1 MHKPN
6 KYIMSDKPKCGCG
19 KSQDANGFCDGSHK
33 NNEEQV
39 AFKETKI
46 VSFGETLMEIDFDL
60 SEDTS
65 DYKVKKLMAETANIL
80 KEEYI
85 LAGGNPVRS
94 ILFEHALGE
103 IVNAQM
109 SINKVI
115 TLK

>member
-60 SEDTS
+60 SEDSS
-65 DYKVKKLMAETANIL
+65 DYKVKKLMAEVTNVL
-80 KEEYI
+80 KEEYM

-94 ILFEHALGE
+94 ILFEHALGQ

>member
-1 MHKPN
+1 
-6 KYIMSDKPKCGCG
+6 MSDEPKCRCG
-19 KSQDANGFCDGSHK
+19 KTQNPDGFCDGSHK

-65 DYKVKKLMAETANIL
+65 DFKVKKLMAEAANL
-80 KEEYI
+80 LREEYV

-94 ILFEHALGE
+94 ILFEHALGQ

>member
-1 MHKPN
+1 M
-6 KYIMSDKPKCGCG
+6 
-19 KSQDANGFCDGSHK
+19 
-33 NNEEQV
+33 EEQV

-46 VSFGETLMEIDFDL
+46 VSFGEVLMEIDFDI
-60 SEDTS
+60 SEDS
-65 DYKVKKLMAETANIL
+65 SEYKVKKLMAEAANVL
-80 KEEYI
+80 REEYM

>member
-1 MHKPN
+1 
-6 KYIMSDKPKCGCG
+6 MSDEPKCRCG
-19 KSQDANGFCDGSHK
+19 KTQNPDGFCDGSHK

-65 DYKVKKLMAETANIL
+65 DFKVKKLMAEAANL
-80 KEEYI
+80 LREEYV

>member
-1 MHKPN
+1 
-6 KYIMSDKPKCGCG
+6 MSDKPKCGCG

-33 NNEEQV
+33 NNEEQL

-60 SEDTS
+60 SEDSS
-65 DYKVKKLMAETANIL
+65 DYKVKKLMAEATNIL
-80 KEEYI
+80 REEYV

-94 ILFEHALGE
+94 ILFEHALGQ

>member
-1 MHKPN
+1 
-6 KYIMSDKPKCGCG
+6 
-19 KSQDANGFCDGSHK
+19 
-33 NNEEQV
+33 
-39 AFKETKI
+39 
-46 VSFGETLMEIDFDL
+46 
-60 SEDTS
+60 
-65 DYKVKKLMAETANIL
+65 MAEATNIL
-80 KEEYI
+80 REEYV

>member
-1 MHKPN
+1 
-6 KYIMSDKPKCGCG
+6 MSDKPKCGCG

-33 NNEEQV
+33 NNEEQL

-60 SEDTS
+60 SEDSS
-65 DYKVKKLMAETANIL
+65 DYKVKKLMAEATNIL
-80 KEEYI
+80 REEYV

-94 ILFEHALGE
+94 ILFEHALGQ

-115 TLK
+115 TNLKH

>member
-1 MHKPN
+1 M
-6 KYIMSDKPKCGCG
+6 
-19 KSQDANGFCDGSHK
+19 
-33 NNEEQV
+33 EEQV
-39 AFKETKI
+39 GFKETKI

-65 DYKVKKLMAETANIL
+65 DYKVKKLMAEAANLL
-80 KEEYI
+80 KEEYM

>member
-1 MHKPN
+1 
-6 KYIMSDKPKCGCG
+6 MSDKPKCGCG

-65 DYKVKKLMAETANIL
+65 DYKVKKLMAEAANL
-80 KEEYI
+80 LREEYI

>member
-33 NNEEQV
+33 NNEEQL

-65 DYKVKKLMAETANIL
+65 EYKVKKLMAEATNVL
-80 KEEYI
+80 REEYV

>member
-1 MHKPN
+1 LHKPN

-33 NNEEQV
+33 NNEEQL

-65 DYKVKKLMAETANIL
+65 DYKVKKLMAEVTNVL
-80 KEEYI
+80 REEYI

-94 ILFEHALGE
+94 ILFEHALGQ

>member
-33 NNEEQV
+33 NNEEQL

-65 DYKVKKLMAETANIL
+65 DYKVKKLMAEVTNVL
-80 KEEYI
+80 REEYV

>member
-1 MHKPN
+1 M
-6 KYIMSDKPKCGCG
+6 
-19 KSQDANGFCDGSHK
+19 
-33 NNEEQV
+33 EEQI

-46 VSFGETLMEIDFDL
+46 VSFGEVLMEIDFDI
-60 SEDTS
+60 SEDS
-65 DYKVKKLMAETANIL
+65 SEYKVKKLMAEAANIL
-80 KEEYI
+80 REDYMV
-85 LAGGNPVRS
+85 ASGNPVRS

>member
-1 MHKPN
+1 MK
-6 KYIMSDKPKCGCG
+6 
-19 KSQDANGFCDGSHK
+19 
-33 NNEEQV
+33 EQV
-39 AFKETKI
+39 GFKETKI

-65 DYKVKKLMAETANIL
+65 DYKVKKLMAEAANIL
-80 KEEYI
+80 REEYV

>member
-1 MHKPN
+1 
-6 KYIMSDKPKCGCG
+6 MSDKPKCGCG

-33 NNEEQV
+33 NNEEQL

-60 SEDTS
+60 SEDSS
-65 DYKVKKLMAETANIL
+65 DYKVKKLMAEATNIL
-80 KEEYI
+80 REEYV

>member
-6 KYIMSDKPKCGCG
+6 KYIMSDKPKCRCG

-33 NNEEQV
+33 NNEEQL

-60 SEDTS
+60 SEDSS
-65 DYKVKKLMAETANIL
+65 DYKVKKLMAEATNIL
-80 KEEYI
+80 REEYV

-94 ILFEHALGE
+94 ILFEHALGQ

>member
-1 MHKPN
+1 
-6 KYIMSDKPKCGCG
+6 MSDKPKCGCG

-33 NNEEQV
+33 NNEEQL

-65 DYKVKKLMAETANIL
+65 DYKVKKLMAEATNIL
-80 KEEYI
+80 REEYV

>member
-1 MHKPN
+1 M
-6 KYIMSDKPKCGCG
+6 
-19 KSQDANGFCDGSHK
+19 
-33 NNEEQV
+33 EEQV
-39 AFKETKI
+39 IIKETKI
-46 VSFGETLMEIDFDL
+46 VSFGETLLEIDFDI
-60 SEDTS
+60 SEDS
-65 DYKVKKLMAETANIL
+65 SEYKVKKLMAEAANIL
-80 KEEYI
+80 REEYV

>member
-1 MHKPN
+1 M
-6 KYIMSDKPKCGCG
+6 
-19 KSQDANGFCDGSHK
+19 
-33 NNEEQV
+33 EEQV
-39 AFKETKI
+39 GFKETKI

-65 DYKVKKLMAETANIL
+65 DFKIKKLMAEAANL
-80 KEEYI
+80 LREEYM

>member
-1 MHKPN
+1 
-6 KYIMSDKPKCGCG
+6 MSDKPKCGCG

-33 NNEEQV
+33 NNEEQL

-65 DYKVKKLMAETANIL
+65 DFKVKKLMAEAANL
-80 KEEYI
+80 LREEYI

>member
-33 NNEEQV
+33 NNEEQL

-65 DYKVKKLMAETANIL
+65 EYKVKKLMAEATNVL
-80 KEEYI
+80 REEYV

-94 ILFEHALGE
+94 ILFEHAIGQ

>member
-1 MHKPN
+1 
-6 KYIMSDKPKCGCG
+6 MSDKPKCGCG

-65 DYKVKKLMAETANIL
+65 DFKVKKLMAEAANL
-80 KEEYI
+80 LREEYI

>member
-1 MHKPN
+1 
-6 KYIMSDKPKCGCG
+6 MSDKPKCGCG
-19 KSQDANGFCDGSHK
+19 KTQNPDGFCDGSHE

-39 AFKETKI
+39 NFKEIKTYK
-46 VSFGETLMEIDFDL
+46 FGETLMEIDFDL

-65 DYKVKKLMAETANIL
+65 DYKVKKLMAEATNIL
-80 KEEYI
+80 REEYV

-94 ILFEHALGE
+94 ILFEHAIGQ

>member
-1 MHKPN
+1 
-6 KYIMSDKPKCGCG
+6 MSDKPKCGCG

-33 NNEEQV
+33 NNEEQL

-65 DYKVKKLMAETANIL
+65 DFKVKKLMAEAANL
-80 KEEYI
+80 LREEYV

>member
-1 MHKPN
+1 M
-6 KYIMSDKPKCGCG
+6 G
-19 KSQDANGFCDGSHK
+19 
-33 NNEEQV
+33 EQV

-46 VSFGETLMEIDFDL
+46 VSFGEVLMEIDFDL

-65 DYKVKKLMAETANIL
+65 DFKIKKLMAEAANLL
-80 KEEYI
+80 KEEYM

>member
-1 MHKPN
+1 M
-6 KYIMSDKPKCGCG
+6 
-19 KSQDANGFCDGSHK
+19 
-33 NNEEQV
+33 EEQV
-39 AFKETKI
+39 IIKETKI
-46 VSFGETLMEIDFDL
+46 VSFGETLLEIDFDI
-60 SEDTS
+60 SEDS
-65 DYKVKKLMAETANIL
+65 SEYKVKKLMAEAANL
-80 KEEYI
+80 LREEYV

>member
-1 MHKPN
+1 
-6 KYIMSDKPKCGCG
+6 MSDEIKCACG
-19 KSQDANGFCDGSHK
+19 KTQNPDGFCDGSHK
-33 NNEEQV
+33 NNEEQL

-65 DYKVKKLMAETANIL
+65 DFKVKKLMAEAANL
-80 KEEYI
+80 LRDEYV

-94 ILFEHALGE
+94 ILFEHAIGQ
-103 IVNAQM
+103 IVISQM

>member
-1 MHKPN
+1 
-6 KYIMSDKPKCGCG
+6 MSDKPKCGCG

-33 NNEEQV
+33 NNEEQL

-65 DYKVKKLMAETANIL
+65 DYKVKKLMAEVTNVL
-80 KEEYI
+80 KEEYM

-109 SINKVI
+109 SISKVI

>member
-1 MHKPN
+1 
-6 KYIMSDKPKCGCG
+6 MSDKPKCGCG

-46 VSFGETLMEIDFDL
+46 VSFGETLLEIDFDI
-60 SEDTS
+60 SEDS
-65 DYKVKKLMAETANIL
+65 SEYKVKKLMAEAANIL
-80 KEEYI
+80 REDYI
-85 LAGGNPVRS
+85 IAGGNPVRS

>member
-1 MHKPN
+1 
-6 KYIMSDKPKCGCG
+6 MSDKPKCGCG

-60 SEDTS
+60 SEDSS
-65 DYKVKKLMAETANIL
+65 DYKVKKLMAEAANL
-80 KEEYI
+80 LREEYI

>member
-1 MHKPN
+1 
-6 KYIMSDKPKCGCG
+6 MSDKPKCGCG

-33 NNEEQV
+33 NNEEQL

-65 DYKVKKLMAETANIL
+65 DYKVKKLMAEATNIL
-80 KEEYI
+80 REEYV

-94 ILFEHALGE
+94 ILFEHAIGQ

>member
-1 MHKPN
+1 M
-6 KYIMSDKPKCGCG
+6 
-19 KSQDANGFCDGSHK
+19 
-33 NNEEQV
+33 EEQV

-46 VSFGETLMEIDFDL
+46 VSFGETLMEIDFNL

-65 DYKVKKLMAETANIL
+65 DFKIKKLMAEAANL
-80 KEEYI
+80 LREEYV

>member
-1 MHKPN
+1 
-6 KYIMSDKPKCGCG
+6 MSDKPKCGCG

-33 NNEEQV
+33 NNEEQL

-65 DYKVKKLMAETANIL
+65 EYKVKKLMAEATNVL
-80 KEEYI
+80 REEYV

-94 ILFEHALGE
+94 ILFEHAIGQ
-103 IVNAQM
+103 IVISQM

>member
-1 MHKPN
+1 
-6 KYIMSDKPKCGCG
+6 MSDKPKCGCG

-60 SEDTS
+60 SEDSS
-65 DYKVKKLMAETANIL
+65 DYKVKKLMAEITNL
-80 KEEYI
+80 LREEYI
-85 LAGGNPVRS
+85 LAGGNPIRS
-94 ILFEHALGE
+94 ILFEHALGH

>member
-33 NNEEQV
+33 NNEEQL

-65 DYKVKKLMAETANIL
+65 DFKVKKLMAEAANL
-80 KEEYI
+80 LREEYI

>member
-33 NNEEQV
+33 NNEEQL

-65 DYKVKKLMAETANIL
+65 DYKVKKLMAEATNIL
-80 KEEYI
+80 REEYV